1 MDFLFSRTYKYI
13 VNEPTDNV
21 LQDISKMTNRKWTD
35 FSHNITGKLNDDKS
49 FKFTHKWTL
58 GYIRGIFGS
67 DFATIK
73 GSIKDNGQNTI
84 IETTLRPNLGLVF
97 FIYLMAILFLCELFG
112 IKTMLNGPKTY
123 ILLFLPFF
131 GLILIGL
138 ILFMTNGLR
147 NTLEKVFHLQSS

>member
-1 MDFLFSRTYKYI
+1 MDFLFSRTYKYTI
-13 VNEPTDNV
+13 NEPIDNV
-21 LQDISKMTNRKWTD
+21 LQDFSKVTNRKWTD
-35 FSHNITGKLNDDKS
+35 FSDNITGKLNDDNS

-58 GYIRGIFGS
+58 GYIRGIFGN

-73 GSIKDNGQNTI
+73 GNINDNGENTV
-84 IETTLRPNLGLVF
+84 IEITLRPNFGLVF
-97 FIYLMAILFLCELFG
+97 FNYLIAILFLCELFG

-131 GLILIGL
+131 GLILYGI

-147 NTLEKVFHLQSS
+147 NTFENVFHLKAD